1 VNVEIDVPQEDEVN
15 SKILSQISGWLA
27 MALSIVFFFLTL
39 WLIFSANWQHL
50 SAVAL
55 VSCVLAAVLAFL
67 ERTHRRNLEKSRYI
81 EESLRESEQQHRL
94 VIAAMAEGV
103 LLRNAE
109 GRVLTCNPSAERLLG
124 LPMSQLHGQAI
135 VNPSWRTIH
144 EDGSPFKEEEHPVVV
159 ALNTGEPCTNVVM
172 GIQKTMGEVDWLLL
186 NSQPIKRD
194 GEETPSAVVVSF
206 IEITDRKRTE
216 VALRRQAQ
224 IIEQI
229 HDSVVATNLDGYVT
243 QWNKGAELIF
253 GYTKQEAIGQHVA
266 DLYAL
271 EDREAL
277 YTPAYSAEEANGRLG
292 TEVWARRKSG
302 ERCCIHLSLS
312 LLKDDHGTPFG
323 MIGYSTDITARKRAE
338 EALRESEALL
348 RLIIDNAM
356 DAVVTMDAAGKITG
370 WNPQAEAIF
379 GWPASEAIGKNL
391 ADTIIPPEYRDAHR
405 RALGNYL
412 ATGEA
417 TMLNRR
423 VELMAMRRHGDTF
436 PVELSVTPIMNPNG
450 PVAFS
455 AFIRDITKR
464 RRAEEGLK
472 QSEERYRTLVERM
485 TDGLYRS
492 TPDGKFIEVNPA
504 MVKMLGYGSKKELM
518 EIDIKAQLYF
528 DPKEREELVD
538 VLRQAGKDEIEVFRL
553 RHQDGHEVWV
563 EDHGRLVY
571 NAEGKVLYHEGIL
584 RDITARRRAEES
596 LKQSE
601 ERYRTLVE
609 RMTDGVYRS
618 TPDGK
623 FIEVNPAMMNMLGY
637 GSKEEL
643 MGIDIKKQLYFDPKE
658 REEMVD
664 VLRQTGKDEIEVFRL
679 RRQDGHEVWV
689 EDHGRLVYNAEGKVL
704 YHEGILRDITDRRRA
719 EKELHLSEEKYRDL
733 MENIND
739 AIYAIDEHGVITYI
753 SPVIQMIS
761 GYSPA
766 EVTGRNFTEFIHQE
780 DLPRLTESMQETF
793 AGRLEPLE
801 YRIVTKSGDLRWV
814 RSSSRPALQ
823 GNRVIGLRGRIT
835 DITARKQAEEALRAS
850 EQRYRL
856 FVENVSDM
864 ISTHNRAG
872 TYLYASPACRAMLGY
887 APEEIIGHEVIEFSH
902 PDDLKLL
909 RKAYKMV
916 LGGAQ
921 VHTVGYRFRHHNGR
935 YIRVETTF
943 RSAKTSG
950 FDEII
955 AVTRKDE

>member
-1 VNVEIDVPQEDEVN
+1 VNVEIDVPQEDDVN
-15 SKILSQISGWLA
+15 SKFLSQISGWLA

-55 VSCVLAAVLAFL
+55 VLCVLAAVLAFL
-67 ERTHRRNLEKSRYI
+67 GRMYRRNLEKSRYI

-94 VIAAMAEGV
+94 VIAAMAEGI

-124 LPMSQLHGQAI
+124 LPMNQLHGQTLL
-135 VNPSWRTIH
+135 NPSWRTIH
-144 EDGSPFKEEEHPVVV
+144 EDGSPFKEEEHPAMV

-172 GIQKTMGEVDWLLL
+172 GIQKTMGEVDWISL

-243 QWNKGAELIF
+243 QWNKGAEQIF
-253 GYTKQEAIGQHVA
+253 GYSKQEAIGQRVA

-277 YTPAYSAEEANGRLG
+277 YTPAYSAEEANGRPG

-312 LLKDDHGTPFG
+312 LLKDDHGTPYG

-379 GWPASEAIGKNL
+379 GWSPVEAIGKNL
-391 ADTIIPPEYRDAHR
+391 ADAVIPPEYRDAHR
-405 RALGNYL
+405 RGLSNYL

-417 TMLNRR
+417 IMLNRR
-423 VELMAMRRHGDTF
+423 IELMAMRRHGDTF

-450 PVAFS
+450 PVTFS

-504 MVKMLGYGSKKELM
+504 MVKMLGYENKKELM
-518 EIDIKAQLYF
+518 DIDIKTQLYF
-528 DPKEREELVD
+528 DPKEREEMVD
-538 VLRQAGKDEIEVFRL
+538 VLRQTGKDEIEVFRL
-553 RHQDGHEVWV
+553 RHKDGHEVWV

-571 NAEGKVLYHEGIL
+571 NSEGKVLYHEGIL
-584 RDITARRRAEES
+584 RDITARRRAEEG

-618 TPDGK
+618 TPGGK
-623 FIEVNPAMMNMLGY
+623 FIEVNPAMVKMLGY

-679 RRQDGHEVWV
+679 RHKDGHEVWV
-689 EDHGRLVYNAEGKVL
+689 EDHGRLVYNAEGKVR
-704 YHEGILRDITDRRRA
+704 YHEGILRDITARRRA

-739 AIYAIDEHGVITYI
+739 VIYAIDEKGTFTYI

-761 GYSPA
+761 GYSPS
-766 EVTGRNFTEFIHQE
+766 EVIGRNFTEFIYQE
-780 DLPRLTESMQETF
+780 DLPRFTESMQETF

-814 RSSSRPALQ
+814 RSSSRPARHE
-823 GNRVIGLRGRIT
+823 NRVIGLRGRIT
-835 DITARKQAEEALRAS
+835 DITTRKQAEEALRAS

-856 FVENVSDM
+856 FVENVSEM
-864 ISTHNRAG
+864 ISTHNPAG
-872 TYLYASPACRAMLGY
+872 VYLYASPACRALLGY
-887 APEEIIGHEVIEFSH
+887 APEELIGHGVHEFSH
-902 PDDLKLL
+902 PDDLKMVREAHKSVLEGSQ
-909 RKAYKMV
+909 AYT
-916 LGGAQ
+916 AR
-921 VHTVGYRFRHHNGR
+921 YRLRHHDGH
-935 YIRVETTF
+935 YVRVQTTF
-943 RSAKTSG
+943 RSAKTG
-950 FDEII
+950 DLDEII
-955 AVTRKDE
+955 AVTHKDE

>member
-584 RDITARRRAEES
+584 RDIT
-596 LKQSE
+596 
-601 ERYRTLVE
+601 
-609 RMTDGVYRS
+609 
-618 TPDGK
+618 
-623 FIEVNPAMMNMLGY
+623 
-637 GSKEEL
+637 
-643 MGIDIKKQLYFDPKE
+643 
-658 REEMVD
+658 
-664 VLRQTGKDEIEVFRL
+664 
-679 RRQDGHEVWV
+679 
-689 EDHGRLVYNAEGKVL
+689 
-704 YHEGILRDITDRRRA
+704 DRRRA